1 MRAAVGDE
9 LPCAVAEAEG
19 DADDKVAGDG
29 DHRGGDREYDAYW
42 VSRFHFAPPR
52 DSICR
57 TSNPMIDPLHFR
69 TVSAAQ
75 QLEYRLPAPLECG
88 WDDEDGL
95 TGGTRVR
102 TARLATVAYG
112 EVR

>member
-1 MRAAVGDE
+1 
-9 LPCAVAEAEG
+9 
-19 DADDKVAGDG
+19 
-29 DHRGGDREYDAYW
+29 
-42 VSRFHFAPPR
+42 
-52 DSICR
+52 
-57 TSNPMIDPLHFR
+57 MIDPLHFR